1 MRTCRALAF
10 LLLAA
15 RALPA
20 QLFPPERLERI
31 QLGIRDV
38 YNLEYEAARQRFQ
51 GMVDASPDDPTGYVY
66 LAWTEWVKEL
76 GNQQELSID
85 RFASSD
91 FFSEAPL
98 YRMHVDPGAE
108 ARFRELSQQGIDR
121 AQARLSRNPNDRAAL
136 FVLGQAYQNLASFE
150 ASLKRSWWSAFR
162 YGSRT
167 YRYNRD
173 LLRQDPT
180 FYDARLATGVYH
192 YVTGSLAWNV
202 KWLAFAMG
210 YRGSREAGKRE
221 IEIAAERGQLA
232 SDDARVVLTLIHTR
246 ERDYPKAFERLQQ
259 LLRKYPQNYLVHL
272 DMGGLALLMKRP
284 EAAVEIYQDVL
295 RKIENG
301 DRKYA
306 QLERASVYGRLG
318 VACRAQGDL
327 AVSTAW
333 LNKSLAEAPAGGRS
347 STIARLELGKTLD
360 LLGRRREAQEQYRIV
375 AAAEDIAG
383 SRQEAAEL
391 LRKAYRR

>member
-1 MRTCRALAF
+1 MRLGRALVIV
-10 LLLAA
+10 LLATW
-15 RALPA
+15 ALPA
-20 QLFPPERLERI
+20 QLFPPERTERI
-31 QLGIRDV
+31 QLGVRDV
-38 YNLEYEAARQRFQ
+38 YNLEYETARQRFQ
-51 GMVDASPDDPTGYVY
+51 ELVEAAPDDPAGYVY

-76 GNQQELSID
+76 GSQQELSID

-108 ARFRELSQQGIDR
+108 ARFRQLSQQGIDR
-121 AQARLSRNPNDRAAL
+121 ARARLSRNPNDRTAL

-173 LLRQDPT
+173 LLRQDPNL
-180 FYDARLATGVYH
+180 YDARLATGVYH

-210 YRGSREAGKRE
+210 YSGGREAGKRE
-221 IEIAAERGQLA
+221 IETTAERGQLA
-232 SDDARVVLTLIHTR
+232 GDDARVVLTLIYTR
-246 ERDYPKAFERLQQ
+246 EHRYPQAFEQLQH

-301 DRKYA
+301 ERKYA
-306 QLERASVYGRLG
+306 QLERASVYNRLG
-318 VACRAQGDL
+318 VAGRAQGDL
-327 AVSTAW
+327 AASAGW
-333 LNKSLAEAPAGGRS
+333 LNKSVAEAPAGARS
-347 STIARLELGKTLD
+347 HTIARLELGKTLD
-360 LLGRRREAQEQYRIV
+360 LQGRRREAQEQYRIA

-383 SRQEAAEL
+383 SRQEATEL
-391 LRKAYRR
+391 LRKPYRR